1 MRGPDAGIL
10 STGSRIVNTRF
21 GKIVLTDLRR
31 GVRYPCRGDL
41 PGASRQFPAARSR
54 ALRGRVFFFSGGAKM
69 SVDVKYSVRLVVD
82 VAVMDEM
89 RGGSPLT
96 PALARELAT
105 LHGSRPWLARIGE
118 LRWASG
124 TPTVVSA
131 SVVDPSPM
139 VVESDTDDMCDMG
152 EPASVPPAAEK

>member
-1 MRGPDAGIL
+1 
-10 STGSRIVNTRF
+10 
-21 GKIVLTDLRR
+21 
-31 GVRYPCRGDL
+31 
-41 PGASRQFPAARSR
+41 
-54 ALRGRVFFFSGGAKM
+54 M

-89 RGGSPLT
+89 LGGSPLT

-124 TPTVVSA
+124 TPTVIFATVEHMQTI
-131 SVVDPSPM
+131 VT
-139 VVESDTDDMCDMG
+139 ESDTEDLGMG
-152 EPASVPPAAEK
+152 EPSSVPPAAEK